1 MSYSELEHK
10 NTQILKYHIF
20 LIFQKA
26 TMKNVLPLLLLI
38 GFSFFSLGSSSPLR
52 VLGGGV
58 LSVVV
63 SGIASGEGTVR
74 VVIYNSQDKF
84 LERDGYVFKQ
94 TISVGNKKSVKL
106 DFQMPHGYYSVSAYH
121 DINDNH
127 LLDRNG
133 IGVPTE
139 PYAMSNN
146 PTVKWRKPTFN
157 ETKFAFNQTNQTISL
172 DLKQWKER

>member
-10 NTQILKYHIF
+10 TIPIPLSHIS

-38 GFSFFSLGSSSPLR
+38 GFSFFSLGSSSPSHGF
-52 VLGGGV
+52 GGGI
-58 LSVVV
+58 LSVIVN
-63 SGIASGEGTVR
+63 GIASGEGTIR
-74 VVIYNSQDKF
+74 VVIYNSQNKF
-84 LERDGYVFKQ
+84 LERDGFVFKQ
-94 TISVGNKKSVKL
+94 TIEVGSKKSVKL

-146 PTVKWRKPTFN
+146 PTVKWRKPTFD
-157 ETKFAFNQTNQTISL
+157 ETKFAFNQNNQTISL
-172 DLKQWKER
+172 ELKQWKER

>member
-1 MSYSELEHK
+1 
-10 NTQILKYHIF
+10 
-20 LIFQKA
+20 
-26 TMKNVLPLLLLI
+26 MKNVLHLLI
-38 GFSFFSLGSSSPLR
+38 LIIFSFLSVSSSSPNP
-52 VLGGGV
+52 GGGI

-63 SGIASGEGTVR
+63 NGISTGQGTVR

-94 TISVGNKKSVKL
+94 TIAVENKKSVKL

-127 LLDRNG
+127 TLDRNG
-133 IGVPTE
+133 LGVPTE

-146 PTVKWRKPTFN
+146 PTVKWRKPSFD
-157 ETKFAFNQTNQTISL
+157 ETKFAFNQANQTISL
-172 DLKQWKER
+172 ELKQWKER

>member
-1 MSYSELEHK
+1 
-10 NTQILKYHIF
+10 
-20 LIFQKA
+20 
-26 TMKNVLPLLLLI
+26 MKNVLHLLVLI
-38 GFSFFSLGSSSPLR
+38 GFSFLSLSSTSPI
-52 VLGGGV
+52 VGGGI

-63 SGIASGEGTVR
+63 NGMTSGQGTVR
-74 VVIYNSQDKF
+74 VVIYNSQNKF
-84 LERDGYVFKQ
+84 LERDGFVYKQ
-94 TISVGNKKSVKL
+94 TIEVGNKKSVKL

-127 LLDRNG
+127 TLDRNG

-146 PTVKWRKPTFN
+146 PTVKWRKPTFD
-157 ETKFAFNQTNQTISL
+157 ETKFAFNQVNQTISL